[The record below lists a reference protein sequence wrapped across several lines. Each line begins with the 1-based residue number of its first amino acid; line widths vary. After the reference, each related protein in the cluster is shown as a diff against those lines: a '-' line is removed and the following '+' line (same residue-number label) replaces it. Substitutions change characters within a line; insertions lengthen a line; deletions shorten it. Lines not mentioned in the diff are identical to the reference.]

1 MIAYRA
7 SAMLLLAAVL
17 AGRAAEPP
25 PVTPETPATMETS
38 RFSFTHQGVSLL
50 GLLDRPTGTASGYAV
65 LLVHGHGRSNVVKY
79 DAYRTMRAAFTRAGL
94 VCFTWDKPGCGA
106 SEGEYDRDQTFQ
118 SSADEVVAA
127 ARALVSEGVVG
138 AGRVGVWGISRA
150 GWINALAIHAAPDT
164 AFWISVSAAGED
176 DNYSYLLRQNLK
188 AEGRSDDYIATVL
201 GEIEEGFRLLAAGEP
216 YERYLAATRTWHA
229 DAFVARFCAGGPQS
243 EEDYQR
249 EQRKHRE
256 GAYAPPPVSFRMVV
270 AGVRC
275 PVLAMF
281 GENDLVVDW
290 RTAAGF
296 YRECLGE
303 QGNLTLQAYPGLD
316 HGLVPCATGTLRE
329 INQRRSH
336 EMAPACL
343 DAMVGWLAER
353 GFANQAP
360 R

>member
-1 MIAYRA
+1 MTARPV

-17 AGRAAEPP
+17 VGRGEEPP
-25 PVTPETPATMETS
+25 PVLPAAPTTMETS
-38 RFSFTHQGVSLL
+38 PFSFTHQGVTLR
-50 GLLDRPTGTASGYAV
+50 GLLDRPTGAASGHAV
-65 LLVHGHGRSNVVKY
+65 LLVHGHGRSDVVKH
-79 DAYRTMRAAFTRAGL
+79 ASYRTLRAAFTRAGL
-94 VCFTWDKPGCGA
+94 VCLTWDKSGCGA
-106 SEGEYDRDQTFQ
+106 SDGEYDRDQTFQ

-127 ARALVSEGVVG
+127 ARALVAGGVVG
-138 AGRVGVWGISRA
+138 AGRVGLWGISRA

-176 DNYSYLLRQNLK
+176 DNYGYLLRQNLK
-188 AEGRSDDYIATVL
+188 AEGRTDEYIATVL
-201 GEIEEGFRLLAAGEP
+201 AEIEEGFRLLAAGEP

-229 DAFVARFCAGGPQS
+229 DPFIARFCAGGPQT
-243 EEDYQR
+243 EEDYRR

-256 GAYAPPPVSFRMVV
+256 GAYAPPPVSFRAVV

-290 RTAAGF
+290 RAAAAF

-303 QGNLTLQAYPGLD
+303 RGDLTLRTYPGLD

-329 INQRRSH
+329 VNQRRSH
-336 EMAPACL
+336 ETAPACV

-353 GFANQAP
+353 GFATRAP